1 MYTVY
6 AIKRHDK
13 VLYVGKTINFKRR
26 MYEHR
31 YRKKLD
37 KTHQFL
43 ILEENLPQADAKI
56 KEEFYISKYD
66 TFENGWNRTAGE
78 GTRNVKSKQG
88 DGRFTKGND
97 AVKYRKI
104 KKVFCVETG
113 ETYNTVKECA
123 SLRLHLPAPM
133 RRMPLLRIFAV
144 SAALIPAGPVPIIA
158 MSYLSMILSILN

>member
-6 AIKRHDK
+6 VIKRHDK

-123 SLRLHLPAPM
+123 EAIGGTETGIYQVCNGKNKTYKKMHFKY
-133 RRMPLLRIFAV
+133 I
-144 SAALIPAGPVPIIA
+144 
-158 MSYLSMILSILN
+158 